1 MGKITGFL
9 EFPRELPAYAPVAER
24 LTNFREF
31 TLDLSEAKLREQ
43 GARCMDCGIPF
54 CHHGCPLHN
63 LIPEWNDLVYRGR
76 WKEAVARLHATNNLP
91 EVTGRICPAPCEAS
105 CVINLE
111 HAPVTIR
118 NIEKVIAER
127 GFSEGWIE
135 PRPAPVQS
143 GKRVAV
149 VGSGPAGLAAAQE
162 LARAGHTAVLF
173 EKADRIGG
181 LLRYGIPDFKLEKP
195 LLDRRIAQLVAEGVE
210 LRTNINVG
218 VALPADRLVSE
229 FDAVLLAGGAGQP
242 RDLEVPGR
250 DLKGIHFALDYLIQ
264 QNRVV
269 AGDSI
274 PEAERIDARGK
285 RVVVIGGGDT
295 GSDCVGTANR
305 QGALAVHQF
314 ELLPQPP
321 QEPEPGTWPNWPM
334 VLRTSTSHAEG
345 CAREWSIATKRLT
358 GRAGRVTHLH
368 GVRLAWS
375 DPDAHGRRQMV
386 EIADSEFTLE
396 TELVLLAMGFLRP
409 VHTGLI
415 ETLGMK
421 LDARG
426 NVQVNDQYQTSI
438 PTVFAAGDMHRGAS
452 LVVWAIAEG
461 RQAAAAIDRVLRG

>member
-9 EFPRELPAYAPVAER
+9 EFPRELPAYAPIEER
-24 LTNFREF
+24 LKHFREF
-31 TLDLSEAKLREQ
+31 TLDLPEAKLREQ

-111 HAPVTIR
+111 NTPVTIR

-135 PRPAPVQS
+135 PQPAAVKT

-149 VGSGPAGLAAAQE
+149 VGSGPAGLAAVQE

-173 EKADRIGG
+173 EKSDRLGG
-181 LLRYGIPDFKLEKP
+181 LLRYGIPDFKMEKQV
-195 LLDRRIAQLVAEGVE
+195 LDRRIEQMVAEGVE
-210 LRTNINVG
+210 IRTGVDVG
-218 VALPADRLVSE
+218 VDLPADALLRD
-229 FDAVLLAGGAGQP
+229 FDAVLLAGGAAKP

-250 DLKGIHFALDYLIQ
+250 DLAGVHFALEYLIQ
-264 QNRVV
+264 QNRRV
-269 AGDSI
+269 AGDPI
-274 PEAERIDARGK
+274 PESELIDAKGK

-305 QGALAVHQF
+305 QGAIEVHQF

-321 QEPEPGTWPNWPM
+321 DEPAPGTWPNWPM
-334 VLRTSTSHAEG
+334 VLRTSTSHDEG
-345 CAREWSIATKRLT
+345 CSRQWSVATQRFT
-358 GRAGRVTHLH
+358 GNDGRVTHLH

-375 DPDAHGRRQMV
+375 DPDENGRREMV
-386 EIADSEFTLE
+386 EIADSELTME
-396 TELVLLAMGFLRP
+396 VDLVLLAMGFLHP
-409 VHTGLI
+409 VHTGLV
-415 ETLGMK
+415 EGLGVD
-421 LDARG
+421 LDPRG
-426 NVQVNDQYQTSI
+426 NVQVDDNYQTTVE
-438 PTVFAAGDMHRGAS
+438 TVFAAGDMHRGAS

-461 RQAAAAIDRVLRG
+461 RQAAAAIDRYLRG

>member
-9 EFPRELPAYAPVAER
+9 EYPRELPPYQPIEER
-24 LTNFREF
+24 LKHFREF
-31 TLDLSEAKLREQ
+31 TLDLPEAKLREQ

-63 LIPEWNDLVYRGR
+63 LIPEWNDLVYHGR

-111 HAPVTIR
+111 NTPVTIR

-135 PRPAPVQS
+135 PRPAAVKT

-162 LARAGHTAVLF
+162 LARAGHTAVLL
-173 EKADRIGG
+173 EKSDRLGG
-181 LLRYGIPDFKLEKP
+181 LLRYGIPDFKMEKQV
-195 LLDRRIAQLVAEGVE
+195 LDRRIEQMVAEGVE
-210 LRTNINVG
+210 IRTGVDVG
-218 VALPADRLVSE
+218 VDLPADALLRD
-229 FDAVLLAGGAGQP
+229 FDAVLLAGGAAKP

-250 DLKGIHFALDYLIQ
+250 DLGGVHFALEYLIQ
-264 QNRVV
+264 QNRRV
-269 AGDSI
+269 AGDPI
-274 PEAERIDARGK
+274 PESELIDAKGK

-305 QGALAVHQF
+305 QGAAEVHQF

-321 QEPEPGTWPNWPM
+321 DEPAPGTWPNWPM
-334 VLRTSTSHAEG
+334 VLRTSTSHDEG
-345 CAREWSIATKRLT
+345 CSRQWSVATQQFT
-358 GRAGRVTHLH
+358 GNDGRVTHLH

-375 DPDAHGRRQMV
+375 DPDEHGRREMV
-386 EIADSEFTLE
+386 EIADSEFTME
-396 TELVLLAMGFLRP
+396 VDLVLLAMGFLRP
-409 VHTGLI
+409 VHAGLV
-415 ETLGMK
+415 EGLGVE
-421 LDARG
+421 LDPRG
-426 NVQVNDQYQTSI
+426 NVAVDDRYQTSVE
-438 PTVFAAGDMHRGAS
+438 TVFAAGDMHRGAS

-461 RQAAAAIDRVLRG
+461 RQAAAAIDTQLRG

>member
-9 EFPRELPAYAPVAER
+9 EFPRELPAYAPIEER
-24 LTNFREF
+24 LKHFREF
-31 TLDLSEAKLREQ
+31 TLDLSEEKMREQ

-111 HAPVTIR
+111 NTPVTIR

-135 PRPAPVQS
+135 PRPAAVKS

-149 VGSGPAGLAAAQE
+149 VGSGPAGLAAAQQ

-173 EKADRIGG
+173 EKADRLGG
-181 LLRYGIPDFKLEKP
+181 LLRYGIPDFKMEKQI
-195 LLDRRIAQLVAEGVE
+195 LDRRIEQMVAEGVE
-210 LRTNINVG
+210 IRTGVDVG
-218 VALPADRLVSE
+218 VDLPADELLGD
-229 FDAVLLAGGAGQP
+229 FDAVLLAGGAAKP
-242 RDLEVPGR
+242 RDLEIPGR
-250 DLKGIHFALDYLIQ
+250 DLGGIHFALEYLIQ
-264 QNRVV
+264 QNRRI
-269 AGDSI
+269 AGDPI
-274 PEAERIDARGK
+274 PENELIDAKGK

-305 QGALAVHQF
+305 QGAAEVHQF

-321 QEPEPGTWPNWPM
+321 DEAAPGTWPNWPM
-334 VLRTSTSHAEG
+334 VLRTSTSHDEG
-345 CAREWSIATKRLT
+345 CSRQWSVATKQFT
-358 GRAGRVTHLH
+358 GKDGRVTHLH
-368 GVRLAWS
+368 GVRLAWNE
-375 DPDAHGRRQMV
+375 PDESGRRQMV
-386 EIADSEFTLE
+386 EIADSELTME
-396 TELVLLAMGFLRP
+396 VDLVFLAMGFLHP
-409 VHTGLI
+409 VHTGLV
-415 ETLGMK
+415 EGLGVA
-421 LDARG
+421 LDERG
-426 NVQVNDQYQTSI
+426 NVAVDDHYQTSVKS
-438 PTVFAAGDMHRGAS
+438 VFAAGDMHRGAS

-461 RQAAAAIDRVLRG
+461 RQAAAAIDAQLRE

>member
-9 EFPRELPAYAPVAER
+9 EFPRELPAYAPVEER
-24 LTNFREF
+24 LKHFGEF
-31 TLDLSEAKLREQ
+31 TLELPEAKLREQ

-111 HAPVTIR
+111 KTPVTIR

-135 PRPAPVQS
+135 PQPAAVKS

-149 VGSGPAGLAAAQE
+149 VGSGPAGLAAAQQ
-162 LARAGHTAVLF
+162 LARAGHTAILF

-181 LLRYGIPDFKLEKP
+181 LLRYGIPDFKMEKQI
-195 LLDRRIAQLVAEGVE
+195 LDRRIAQMVAEGVE
-210 LRTNINVG
+210 IRPGVDVG
-218 VALPADRLVSE
+218 VDLPPAELTRD
-229 FDAVLLAGGAGQP
+229 FDAVLLAGGAGKP
-242 RDLEVPGR
+242 RDLPVPGR
-250 DLKGIHFALDYLIQ
+250 ELGGVHFALEYLIQ
-264 QNRVV
+264 QNRRV
-269 AGDSI
+269 AGDAI
-274 PEAERIDARGK
+274 PEGERIDAKGK

-305 QGALAVHQF
+305 QGAAEVHQF

-321 QEPEPGTWPNWPM
+321 DEPAPGTWPNWPM
-334 VLRTSTSHAEG
+334 VLRTSTSHDEG
-345 CAREWSIATKRLT
+345 CSRQWSVATQQFT
-358 GRAGRVTHLH
+358 GTDGRVTHLH

-375 DPDAHGRRQMV
+375 DPDDNGRRQMV
-386 EIADSEFTLE
+386 EVADSEFTMDVD
-396 TELVLLAMGFLRP
+396 LVLLAMGFLRP
-409 VHTGLI
+409 VHAGLI
-415 ETLGMK
+415 DGLGVA
-421 LDARG
+421 LDGRG
-426 NVQVNDQYQTSI
+426 NVQVDEHYRTSVDN
-438 PTVFAAGDMHRGAS
+438 VFAAGDMHRGAS

-461 RQAAAAIDRVLRG
+461 RQAAAAIDRYLRG

>member
-1 MGKITGFL
+1 
-9 EFPRELPAYAPVAER
+9 
-24 LTNFREF
+24 
-31 TLDLSEAKLREQ
+31 
-43 GARCMDCGIPF
+43 
-54 CHHGCPLHN
+54 
-63 LIPEWNDLVYRGR
+63 
-76 WKEAVARLHATNNLP
+76 
-91 EVTGRICPAPCEAS
+91 
-105 CVINLE
+105 
-111 HAPVTIR
+111 
-118 NIEKVIAER
+118 
-127 GFSEGWIE
+127 
-135 PRPAPVQS
+135 
-143 GKRVAV
+143 
-149 VGSGPAGLAAAQE
+149 
-162 LARAGHTAVLF
+162 
-173 EKADRIGG
+173 
-181 LLRYGIPDFKLEKP
+181 
-195 LLDRRIAQLVAEGVE
+195 VAEGVE

-218 VALPADRLVSE
+218 VDLPAERLVSE

>member
-9 EFPRELPAYAPVAER
+9 EFPRELPAYQPIEER
-24 LTNFREF
+24 LKHFREF
-31 TLDLSEAKLREQ
+31 TLDLPEAKLREQ

-111 HAPVTIR
+111 KTPVTIR
-118 NIEKVIAER
+118 NIEKTIAER

-135 PRPAPVQS
+135 PQPAAVKS

-162 LARAGHTAVLF
+162 LARAGHTTVLL
-173 EKADRIGG
+173 EKSDRIGG
-181 LLRYGIPDFKLEKP
+181 LLRYGIPDFKMEKQV
-195 LLDRRIAQLVAEGVE
+195 LDRRIEQMVAEGVE
-210 LRTNINVG
+210 IRTGVDVG
-218 VALPADRLVSE
+218 VDLPAEALLSD
-229 FDAVLLAGGAGQP
+229 FDAVLLAGGAAKP

-250 DLKGIHFALDYLIQ
+250 ELSGVHFALEYLIQ
-264 QNRVV
+264 QNRRV
-269 AGDSI
+269 AGDPI
-274 PEAERIDARGK
+274 PETELIDAKGK

-305 QGALAVHQF
+305 QGAAEVHQF

-321 QEPEPGTWPNWPM
+321 DEPTPGSWPNWPM
-334 VLRTSTSHAEG
+334 VLRTSTSHDEG
-345 CAREWSIATKRLT
+345 CSRQWSVATHRFT
-358 GRAGRVTHLH
+358 GKDGRVTHLH

-375 DPDAHGRRQMV
+375 DPDENGRREMV
-386 EIADSEFTLE
+386 EIADSEFTME
-396 TELVLLAMGFLRP
+396 VDLVLLAMGFLRP
-409 VHTGLI
+409 VHAGLI
-415 ETLGMK
+415 EGLGVD
-421 LDARG
+421 LDGRG
-426 NVQVNDQYQTSI
+426 NVAVDDHFQTSI
-438 PTVFAAGDMHRGAS
+438 DKVFAAGDIHRGAS

-461 RQAAAAIDRVLRG
+461 RQAAAAIDAQLRG

>member
-9 EFPRELPAYAPVAER
+9 EYPRELPAYQPIEER
-24 LTNFREF
+24 LKHFREF
-31 TLDLSEAKLREQ
+31 TLDLPEAKLREQ

-111 HAPVTIR
+111 KTPVTIR
-118 NIEKVIAER
+118 NIEKTIAER

-135 PRPAPVQS
+135 PQPAAVKS

-162 LARAGHTAVLF
+162 LARAGHTTVLL
-173 EKADRIGG
+173 EKSDRIGG
-181 LLRYGIPDFKLEKP
+181 LLRYGIPDFKMEKQV
-195 LLDRRIAQLVAEGVE
+195 LDRRIEQMVAEGVE
-210 LRTNINVG
+210 IRTGVDVG
-218 VALPADRLVSE
+218 VDLPAEALMSD
-229 FDAVLLAGGAGQP
+229 FDAVLLAGGAAKP

-250 DLKGIHFALDYLIQ
+250 ELSGVHFALEYLIQ
-264 QNRVV
+264 QNRRV
-269 AGDSI
+269 AGDPI
-274 PEAERIDARGK
+274 PETELIDAKGK

-305 QGALAVHQF
+305 QGAAEVHQF

-321 QEPEPGTWPNWPM
+321 DEPAPGSWPNWPM
-334 VLRTSTSHAEG
+334 VLRTSTSHNEG
-345 CAREWSIATKRLT
+345 CSRQWSVATHRFT
-358 GRAGRVTHLH
+358 GKDGRVTHLH

-375 DPDAHGRRQMV
+375 DPDENGRREMV
-386 EIADSEFTLE
+386 EIADSEFTME
-396 TELVLLAMGFLRP
+396 VDLVLLAMGFLRP
-409 VHTGLI
+409 VHAGLI
-415 ETLGMK
+415 EGLGVD
-421 LDARG
+421 LDGRG
-426 NVQVNDQYQTSI
+426 NVAVDGHFQTSI
-438 PTVFAAGDMHRGAS
+438 DKVFAAGDIHRGAS

-461 RQAAAAIDRVLRG
+461 RQAAAAIDAQLRG

>member
-218 VALPADRLVSE
+218 VDLPADRLVSE